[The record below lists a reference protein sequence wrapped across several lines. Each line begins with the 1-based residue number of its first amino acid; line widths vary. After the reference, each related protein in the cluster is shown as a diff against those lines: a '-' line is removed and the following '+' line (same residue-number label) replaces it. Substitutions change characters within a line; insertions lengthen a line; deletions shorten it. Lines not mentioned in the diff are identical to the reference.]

1 MQKMHW
7 GGGLLAMVAMG
18 IWYVQSPTASTQ
30 WLPKKDLA
38 QLDDVPWKDG
48 DLIFQTSL
56 SSQSR
61 AIQLATHSAYSHC
74 GLLFQQKGKWY
85 VLEAVQ
91 PVKSTP
97 LAAWIKRGKD
107 GHYVLKRLK
116 NAQNILNSTVLQKM
130 QAVGKSFLGKKYDLT
145 FEWSDDKI
153 YCSELIWKVYQRG
166 AGIEIGPL
174 QRLRDFDLTHPTVQQ
189 KMRERYGANLPLD
202 EYVISPAALFD
213 AELLETV
220 SNN

>member
-1 MQKMHW
+1 MQKIHW

-18 IWYVQSPTASTQ
+18 IWYVQSPRASTQ

-38 QLDDVPWKDG
+38 QLYDVPWKDG